1 MKHFHKN
8 IVGNKNSKYNSDT
21 KRNNTVQDKKDRIKQ
36 ISSAQLHYVR
46 SKRKEHFI
54 IVSAQLLILAA
65 FLFLWEMASARNYID
80 SFFFSSPSLVV
91 KNTIRMLTDGTLW
104 IHTRITLLEVLVSFT
119 LVTLFSVFSAL
130 LFWYY
135 VRLAKITEPFLVVL
149 NSLPKS
155 ALAPLLIV
163 WLGTGSKTIIV
174 AGMSVAIFGSIMNLY
189 AGFNSLDEEMSKLI
203 FTLGGTRKHV
213 MTKIILPASLP
224 ILINNMK
231 VNIGLS
237 LVGVVIGEFLAAR
250 KGLGYLIIYGTQ
262 VFKLDMVITSI
273 ILLCLIAGILYFLTA
288 QLEKKIR
295 LTK

>member
-1 MKHFHKN
+1 
-8 IVGNKNSKYNSDT
+8 
-21 KRNNTVQDKKDRIKQ
+21 
-36 ISSAQLHYVR
+36 
-46 SKRKEHFI
+46 
-54 IVSAQLLILAA
+54 
-65 FLFLWEMASARNYID
+65 
-80 SFFFSSPSLVV
+80 
-91 KNTIRMLTDGTLW
+91 MLTDGSLW
-104 IHTRITLLEVLVSFT
+104 VHTRITLLEVLVSFI
-119 LVTLFSVFSAL
+119 LVTFFSVFLAL
-130 LFWYY
+130 LFWYF
-135 VRLAKITEPFLVVL
+135 VKLAKITEPFLVVL

-203 FTLGGTRKHV
+203 FTLGGTRKDV

-224 ILINNMK
+224 LLVNNMK

-273 ILLCLIAGILYFLTA
+273 ILLCLIAGILYFIIA
-288 QLEKKIR
+288 RLEKKFV
-295 LTK
+295 L

>member
-1 MKHFHKN
+1 MIHFHKN
-8 IVGNKNSKYNSDT
+8 IMGNRNNNNSDA
-21 KRNNTVQDKKDRIKQ
+21 KRNKDTKDKKNREKQ

-54 IVSAQLLILAA
+54 IVSTQFLILAL
-65 FLFLWEMASARNYID
+65 FLFLWETASAQNYID

-91 KNTIRMLTDGTLW
+91 KNTMKMLTDGSLW
-104 IHTRITLLEVLVSFT
+104 VHTRITLLEVLVSFI
-119 LVTLFSVFSAL
+119 LVTFFSVFFVL
-130 LFWYY
+130 LFWYF
-135 VRLAKITEPFLVVL
+135 VKLAKITEPFLVVL

-203 FTLGGTRKHV
+203 FTLGGTRKDV

-224 ILINNMK
+224 LLVNNMK

-273 ILLCLIAGILYFLTA
+273 ILLCLIAGILYFIIA
-288 QLEKKIR
+288 RLEKKFV
-295 LTK
+295 L

>member
-1 MKHFHKN
+1 MKLFHKQTKKASN
-8 IVGNKNSKYNSDT
+8 YRKQTKNKTNQYSPSHL
-21 KRNNTVQDKKDRIKQ
+21 Q
-36 ISSAQLHYVR
+36 YVR
-46 SKRKEHFI
+46 SKRKEHVFV
-54 IVSAQLLILAA
+54 VSTQFLLLAA
-65 FLFLWEMASARNYID
+65 FLFLWEMASARKYID

-91 KNTIRMLTDGTLW
+91 KNTLQMLTDGTLW
-104 IHTRITLLEVLVSFT
+104 LHTRITLLEVLVSFL
-119 LVTLFSVFSAL
+119 LVTFLSVFFAL
-130 LFWYY
+130 LFWYF
-135 VRLAKITEPFLVVL
+135 VKLAKITEPFLVVL

-174 AGMSVAIFGSIMNLY
+174 AGISVAIFGSIMNLY

-203 FTLGGTRKHV
+203 FTLGGTRRDV

-231 VNIGLS
+231 VNIGLA

-250 KGLGYLIIYGTQ
+250 NGLGYLIIYGTQ

-273 ILLCLIAGILYFLTA
+273 ILLCIIAGILYFLIA
-288 QLEKKIR
+288 QLEKKCISR
-295 LTK
+295 NRSSELP

>member
-1 MKHFHKN
+1 MKHFHKSN
-8 IVGNKNSKYNSDT
+8 EN
-21 KRNNTVQDKKDRIKQ
+21 RINRF
-36 ISSAQLHYVR
+36 SSAQLHYVR

-54 IVSAQLLILAA
+54 IVLTQFLILAL
-65 FLFLWEMASARNYID
+65 FLFLWETASAQNYID

-91 KNTIRMLTDGTLW
+91 KNTMKMLTDGSLW
-104 IHTRITLLEVLVSFT
+104 VHTRITLLEVLVSFI
-119 LVTLFSVFSAL
+119 LVTFFSVFLAL
-130 LFWYY
+130 LFWYF
-135 VRLAKITEPFLVVL
+135 VKLAKITEPFLVVL

-189 AGFNSLDEEMSKLI
+189 AGFNNLDEEMSKLI
-203 FTLGGTRKHV
+203 FTLGGTRKDV

-224 ILINNMK
+224 LLVNNMK

-273 ILLCLIAGILYFLTA
+273 ILLCLIAGILYFIIA
-288 QLEKKIR
+288 RLEKKFV
-295 LTK
+295 L

>member
-1 MKHFHKN
+1 MIHFHKN
-8 IVGNKNSKYNSDT
+8 IMGNRNNNNSDT
-21 KRNNTVQDKKDRIKQ
+21 KRNKDAKDKKNREKQ

-54 IVSAQLLILAA
+54 IVLTQFLILAL
-65 FLFLWEMASARNYID
+65 FLFLWETASAQNYID

-91 KNTIRMLTDGTLW
+91 KNTMKMLTDGSLW
-104 IHTRITLLEVLVSFT
+104 VHTRITLMEVLVSFI
-119 LVTLFSVFSAL
+119 LVTFFSVFLAL
-130 LFWYY
+130 LFWYF
-135 VRLAKITEPFLVVL
+135 VKLAKITEPFLVVL

-203 FTLGGTRKHV
+203 FTLGGTRKDV

-224 ILINNMK
+224 LLVNNMK

-273 ILLCLIAGILYFLTA
+273 ILLCLIASILYFIIA
-288 QLEKKIR
+288 RLEKKFV
-295 LTK
+295 L

>member
-1 MKHFHKN
+1 MKGYIMKHFHKSSEN
-8 IVGNKNSKYNSDT
+8 
-21 KRNNTVQDKKDRIKQ
+21 RINRF
-36 ISSAQLHYVR
+36 SSAQLHYVR

-54 IVSAQLLILAA
+54 IVLTQFLILAL
-65 FLFLWEMASARNYID
+65 FLFLWETASAQNYID

-91 KNTIRMLTDGTLW
+91 KNTMKMLTDGSLW
-104 IHTRITLLEVLVSFT
+104 VHTRITLLEVLVSFI
-119 LVTLFSVFSAL
+119 LVTFFSVFLAL
-130 LFWYY
+130 LFWYF
-135 VRLAKITEPFLVVL
+135 VKLAKITEPFLVVL

-203 FTLGGTRKHV
+203 FTLGGTRKDV

-224 ILINNMK
+224 LLVNNMK

-273 ILLCLIAGILYFLTA
+273 ILLCLIAGILYFIIA
-288 QLEKKIR
+288 RLEKKFV
-295 LTK
+295 L

>member
-1 MKHFHKN
+1 MIHFHKN
-8 IVGNKNSKYNSDT
+8 IMGNRNNNNSDT
-21 KRNNTVQDKKDRIKQ
+21 KRNKDAKDKKNREKQ

-46 SKRKEHFI
+46 AKRKEHFL
-54 IVSAQLLILAA
+54 IVSAQFLILAI
-65 FLFLWEMASARNYID
+65 FLSLWEMASARKYID

-91 KNTIRMLTDGTLW
+91 KNTITMLTDGSLW
-104 IHTRITLLEVLVSFT
+104 IHTQITLLEVLLSFL
-119 LVTLFSVFSAL
+119 LVTLFSVFLAL

-135 VRLAKITEPFLVVL
+135 VKLAKVTEPFLVVL

-163 WLGTGSKTIIV
+163 WLGTGSITIIV

-203 FTLGGTRKHV
+203 FTLGGTRKDV

-224 ILINNMK
+224 LLVNNMK

-273 ILLCLIAGILYFLTA
+273 ILLCLIAGILYFIIA
-288 QLEKKIR
+288 RLEKKFV
-295 LTK
+295 L

>member
-1 MKHFHKN
+1 MIHFHKN
-8 IVGNKNSKYNSDT
+8 SMGNRNNNNSDA
-21 KRNNTVQDKKDRIKQ
+21 KRNKDAKDKKNREKQ

-54 IVSAQLLILAA
+54 IVLTQFLILAL
-65 FLFLWEMASARNYID
+65 FLFLWETASAQNYID

-91 KNTIRMLTDGTLW
+91 KNTMKMLTDGSLW
-104 IHTRITLLEVLVSFT
+104 VHTRITLLEVLVSFI
-119 LVTLFSVFSAL
+119 LVTFFSVFLAL
-130 LFWYY
+130 LFWYF
-135 VRLAKITEPFLVVL
+135 VKLAKITEPFLVVL

-203 FTLGGTRKHV
+203 FTLGGTRKDV

-224 ILINNMK
+224 LLVNNMK

-273 ILLCLIAGILYFLTA
+273 ILLCLIAGILYFIIA
-288 QLEKKIR
+288 RLEKKFV
-295 LTK
+295 L

>member
-1 MKHFHKN
+1 MIHFHKN
-8 IVGNKNSKYNSDT
+8 IMGNRNNNNSDA
-21 KRNNTVQDKKDRIKQ
+21 KRNKDAKDKKNREKQ
-36 ISSAQLHYVR
+36 ISSAQLNYVR
-46 SKRKEHFI
+46 AKRKEHFL
-54 IVSAQLLILAA
+54 IVSAQFLILAI
-65 FLFLWEMASARNYID
+65 FLSLWEMASARKYID

-91 KNTIRMLTDGTLW
+91 KNTMKMLTDGSLW
-104 IHTRITLLEVLVSFT
+104 VHTRITLLEVLVSFI
-119 LVTLFSVFSAL
+119 LVTFFSVFLAL
-130 LFWYY
+130 LFWYF
-135 VRLAKITEPFLVVL
+135 VKLAKITEPFLVVL

-203 FTLGGTRKHV
+203 FTLGGTRKDV

-224 ILINNMK
+224 LLVNNMK

-273 ILLCLIAGILYFLTA
+273 ILLCLIAGILYFIIA
-288 QLEKKIR
+288 RLEKKFV
-295 LTK
+295 L